1 MNDLISITP
10 KDPARVAAA
19 VAGTQADAK
28 ALFHPVEHALLRQ
41 FFGLR
46 ALKGSPADLSQP
58 LNDGDEEE
66 ITPPYIGIDSRLE
79 SYGLE
84 NAVARLCL
92 GAIQHRLPQW
102 GCVNKDGTVLL
113 NRKDYARV
121 AHAVEAKPV
130 FLFELNWADS
140 GPGYS
145 WPTSYYATFIPGY
158 ARWVV
163 TASADGPDF
172 WGCADI
178 AIGHFRGQDIRAG
191 AGRVVRSEWRKGFKE
206 YDQSPWAYLFSDG
219 LISTEEAFAWRK
231 RVWGRRV
238 DEVD

>member
-19 VAGTQADAK
+19 VAGTTVDAR
-28 ALFHPVEHALLRQ
+28 ALFHPVEHAILRQ
-41 FFGLR
+41 YFGLR
-46 ALKGSPADLSQP
+46 ALKSAPADLTQP
-58 LNDGDEEE
+58 LNEDDAED
-66 ITPPYIGIDSRLE
+66 TPPYIGIDRRLE
-79 SYGLE
+79 YFGLE

-102 GCVNKDGTVLL
+102 ACFSKDGTLAF
-113 NRKDYARV
+113 NRKGYARV

-140 GPGYS
+140 GPGFS

-158 ARWVV
+158 ARGVV
-163 TASADGPDF
+163 TGSNDGPDV

-178 AIGHFRGQDIRAG
+178 AIGHFRGNDIRAG
-191 AGRVVRSEWRKGFKE
+191 AGRVIRRDWRKGFHE
-206 YDQSPWAYLFSDG
+206 YDQSPWEYLFSDG
-219 LISTEEAFAWRK
+219 LVTSDEAYAWRK
-231 RVWGRRV
+231 QVWGRRI
-238 DEVD
+238 EE